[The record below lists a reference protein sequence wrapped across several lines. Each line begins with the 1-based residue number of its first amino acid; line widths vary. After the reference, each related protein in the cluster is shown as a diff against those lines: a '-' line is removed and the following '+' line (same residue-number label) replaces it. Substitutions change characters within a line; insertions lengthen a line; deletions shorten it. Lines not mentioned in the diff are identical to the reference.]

1 MNDYFELV
9 SEFIEYATGSGT
21 FEIGDFVLI
30 KDDAPAKAKKAYK
43 QYIKLIEKTILSWEG
58 LSIEHRRI
66 VGVNAKAKGKEKEQC
81 EIVMELIKAGYINQ
95 SID

>member
-1 MNDYFELV
+1 M
-9 SEFIEYATGSGT
+9 
-21 FEIGDFVLI
+21 
-30 KDDAPAKAKKAYK
+30 
-43 QYIKLIEKTILSWEG
+43 IEKTILSWEG

>member
-43 QYIKLIEKTILSWEG
+43 QYIRLKKLFSHGKDFPLSTG
-58 LSIEHRRI
+58 AL
-66 VGVNAKAKGKEKEQC
+66 
-81 EIVMELIKAGYINQ
+81 
-95 SID
+95 